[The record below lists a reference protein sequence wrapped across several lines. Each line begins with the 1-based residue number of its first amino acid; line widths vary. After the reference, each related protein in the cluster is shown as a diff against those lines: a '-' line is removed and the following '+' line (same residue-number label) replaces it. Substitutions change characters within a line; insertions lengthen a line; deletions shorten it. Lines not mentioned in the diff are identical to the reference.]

1 MSSTT
6 GAIMGIIQAEMDGQV
21 KERNAQMAKWEAG
34 SALTQAGIA
43 ARQQWQK
50 DRYTIGM
57 ARAKYARAGVS
68 LDTGSP
74 LSMELAQA
82 HAAASN
88 RANIMYRGQYA
99 ATSLRNRAALEKWSA
114 DTGRTFSY
122 INLGAAII
130 SDVAKVATYG
140 ATGDYQNQQ
149 FRATEGYQSYR
160 MGEREDFSYKVPT
173 VNDPPERGYM

>member
-6 GAIMGIIQAEMDGQV
+6 GAIMGIIQAEMEGQV

-50 DRYTIGM
+50 DRFAMGM

-68 LDTGSP
+68 LDSGSP
-74 LSMELAQA
+74 LTMELSNT
-82 HAAASN
+82 HAAITN
-88 RANIMYRGQYA
+88 RANIMYKGEYE

-130 SDVAKVATYG
+130 SDVAKVFTYG
-140 ATGDYQNQQ
+140 ATGDHQNQQ
-149 FRATEGYQSYR
+149 FRTTEAYQSYR
-160 MGEREDFSYKVPT
+160 MSERQNYSSNIPR
-173 VNDPPERGYM
+173 VNE